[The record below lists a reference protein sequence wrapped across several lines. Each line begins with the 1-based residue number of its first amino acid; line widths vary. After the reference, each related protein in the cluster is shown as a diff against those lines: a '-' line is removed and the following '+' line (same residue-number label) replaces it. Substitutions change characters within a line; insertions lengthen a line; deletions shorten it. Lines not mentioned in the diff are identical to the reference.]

1 VSYTSTDRLA
11 DQSTPRAASN
21 AAEINHKS
29 CTQVDAPSLAA
40 PAQKNAMDLG
50 GGGFTGDGG
59 HYDSGVDVGT
69 CCESQNTKS
78 VLILSHAVLKR
89 CHASLPCV
97 ALQAC

>member
-40 PAQKNAMDLG
+40 LAAGERNGLRWG
-50 GGGFTGDGG
+50 RL
-59 HYDSGVDVGT
+59 H
-69 CCESQNTKS
+69 
-78 VLILSHAVLKR
+78 R
-89 CHASLPCV
+89 
-97 ALQAC
+97 